1 MYGRKK
7 TPHFISKIQLLT
19 FPNLALLL
27 QAQDQS
33 ALYDSVLFHTNS
45 NFYITHLLQLG
56 TYLSYYAYQ

>member
-1 MYGRKK
+1 MYGTKK
-7 TPHFISKIQLLT
+7 KHLKIQLLT

-33 ALYDSVLFHTNS
+33 ALYDSVLFHINS